1 MAWNE
6 QRKASGGSKAA
17 GSWWREAKWEVLG
30 QGPSSSPFFL
40 SILLNVE
47 DTRGGSPPPMEFPVP
62 PTHRMAIV
70 FSRETLWTGF
80 PGWDSPRGGER
91 REGGK
96 TLGGPSAH
104 PSSQISP
111 TFLSPG
117 HTSHCSSS
125 LCDRPGIFKPEK
137 QGLVPPTAPTNFSAQ
152 KSSSR
157 RPQESASELEFL
169 QGPPT
174 QPISSSWTLWL
185 QRRGGGPLGA
195 KLSPGLGP
203 RDRNC
208 CGGGGGSP
216 KTRPEVAPHQSRFLK
231 CRYSSPR
238 LALGWHSSNAQGS

>member
-1 MAWNE
+1 MNKERLA
-6 QRKASGGSKAA
+6 GGSKAA

-40 SILLNVE
+40 PILLNVE
-47 DTRGGSPPPMEFPVP
+47 DTRVGPPPPMEFPVP

-70 FSRETLWTGF
+70 FSRESLWTGF

-104 PSSQISP
+104 PTSQISP
-111 TFLSPG
+111 TLLSPG
-117 HTSHCSSS
+117 HNQS
-125 LCDRPGIFKPEK
+125 LLIQSLRQARDFQTRKAGT
-137 QGLVPPTAPTNFSAQ
+137 GVPNASTNFSAQ

-169 QGPPT
+169 KGPPT

-185 QRRGGGPLGA
+185 Q
-195 KLSPGLGP
+195 GLGEDP
-203 RDRNC
+203 WEPNSAQDWVQDT
-208 CGGGGGSP
+208 GIAGVEGVP
-216 KTRPEVAPHQSRFLK
+216 KTGPEVAPHQSRFLR

-238 LALGWHSSNAQGS
+238 LALGWPSSKAQGP